1 MKQFTVDMV
10 VYINKVPT
18 CLSKEMSWD
27 DAVARFGRDKVRQAI
42 QGEPATQTFAGG
54 VAYLVRNSKWDK
66 AEVSNNG

>member
-1 MKQFTVDMV
+1 
-10 VYINKVPT
+10 
-18 CLSKEMSWD
+18 MSWD